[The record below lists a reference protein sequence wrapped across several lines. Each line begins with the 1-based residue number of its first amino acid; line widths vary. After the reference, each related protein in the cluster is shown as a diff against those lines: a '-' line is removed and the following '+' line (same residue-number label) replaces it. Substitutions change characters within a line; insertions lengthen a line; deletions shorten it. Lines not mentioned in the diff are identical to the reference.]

1 MTQSTINRHRSVVVR
16 WRGTRAPRRYGGAVL
31 LCGLIAPAAQAA
43 TFSSVD
49 FDPGRNELIATMTYD
64 GSNANHRFSVQWG
77 TCRKLGNDGN
87 HQIVAELL
95 DNQWDDIA
103 QQTFTTTVHVSLAG
117 VNCHPALVTLR
128 TAPKYEFNVQ
138 IP

>member
-1 MTQSTINRHRSVVVR
+1 MTRSAIHRHQSVVVR
-16 WRGTRAPRRYGGAVL
+16 RPGEAARCVYGRAVA
-31 LCGLIAPAAQAA
+31 LCLSIIPATQAA

-49 FDPGRNELIATMTYD
+49 FDPGKNELIATMTYD
-64 GSNANHRFSVQWG
+64 GTNPNHQFSVQWG

-87 HQIVAELL
+87 HQIVANLL
-95 DNQWDDIA
+95 DNQWDDTA

-117 VNCHPALVTLR
+117 MNCHPALVTLR

-138 IP
+138 VP

>member
-1 MTQSTINRHRSVVVR
+1 MC
-16 WRGTRAPRRYGGAVL
+16 GCAVA
-31 LCGLIAPAAQAA
+31 LCVLSAPAARAA
-43 TFSSVD
+43 TFSAVD

-64 GSNANHRFSVQWG
+64 GSNPNHQFSVQWG

-87 HQIVAELL
+87 HQIVAVLL
-95 DNQWDDIA
+95 DNQWDDTA

-128 TAPKYEFNVQ
+128 TAPKYELNVQ